1 MIDPDLLT
9 RQDVTDKF
17 ALNVWHGGWSNPQGD
32 AALKL
37 MVGLYRGKIN
47 LNATRLGK
55 GISPNSV
62 LRLWSSHDVRDLS
75 SPTGNVRAE
84 TDVDL
89 GLGASTGDEMKELN
103 GKVAIVTGAGR
114 NIGRA
119 IALTLA
125 EGGASIV
132 VNARNNRAEAE
143 SVAREIESAGGKA
156 QIHIGDVADANAV
169 QAMADAAAQQFGRI
183 DILVNNAALRRE
195 KPFAEMDYAA
205 WREILDV
212 TLDGTFHCVKAC
224 LPALRQSKAGSI
236 VNIGGLSAHT
246 GAKNRAHVVTAKAGI
261 IGFTRALAHD
271 LADDGIT
278 VNCVVPGLI
287 GTPRPKDK
295 PEPAHHLTHQTISG
309 ERGRPED
316 VAAMVRFLCGPGARY
331 VNGQAIHANGGAY
344 LGA

>member
-1 MIDPDLLT
+1 M
-9 RQDVTDKF
+9 
-17 ALNVWHGGWSNPQGD
+17 AGSNE
-32 AALKL
+32 
-37 MVGLYRGKIN
+37 
-47 LNATRLGK
+47 
-55 GISPNSV
+55 
-62 LRLWSSHDVRDLS
+62 LS
-75 SPTGNVRAE
+75 
-84 TDVDL
+84 
-89 GLGASTGDEMKELN
+89 

-119 IALTLA
+119 IALALA
-125 EGGASIV
+125 DGGASVV
-132 VNARNNRAEAE
+132 VNARSNHAEAE
-143 SVAREIESAGGKA
+143 AVAREIEAAGGKA
-156 QIHIGDVADANAV
+156 VVQTGDVADAAV
-169 QAMADAAAQQFGRI
+169 AQAMADTATKQFGRL

-195 KPFAEMDYAA
+195 KPFAEMSYAE

-212 TLDGTFHCVKAC
+212 TLDGAFHCAKAC
-224 LPALRQSKAGSI
+224 LPALRASGAGTI

-246 GAKNRAHVVTAKAGI
+246 GAKDRAHVVTAKAGL

-271 LADDGIT
+271 LASDGIT

-316 VAAMVRFLCGPGARY
+316 VAATVRFLCGPGARY
-331 VNGQAIHANGGAY
+331 INGQAIHANGGAY

>member
-1 MIDPDLLT
+1 
-9 RQDVTDKF
+9 
-17 ALNVWHGGWSNPQGD
+17 
-32 AALKL
+32 
-37 MVGLYRGKIN
+37 
-47 LNATRLGK
+47 
-55 GISPNSV
+55 
-62 LRLWSSHDVRDLS
+62 
-75 SPTGNVRAE
+75 
-84 TDVDL
+84 
-89 GLGASTGDEMKELN
+89 MKELN

-114 NIGRA
+114 NIGRG
-119 IALTLA
+119 IALALA
-125 EGGASIV
+125 EGGASII
-132 VNARNNRAEAE
+132 VNVRSNRAEAE

-169 QAMADAAAQQFGRI
+169 QALADTAAQQFGRI

-287 GTPRPKDK
+287 GTPRPRDK